1 MENLKK
7 IIKKIYLVLLDI
19 SNPILED
26 LSKMFSSI
34 KQSLKEDSNKKHKL
48 QNVLN
53 HFSSLAIKTKVF
65 ILLIV
70 LIFPLLFLPF
80 QKSYYQLVIKDE
92 QTLALC
98 MKEALIAGYTR
109 PSKGDTRDKAT
120 NLVNLMNAKNNKS
133 SPKNMAKN
141 AYEIIKDSKEK
152 GLQNI
157 MAMQVLGT
165 LNIKDKDFRNNL
177 NAKMMICYTTL
188 NINLKKNENRTV
200 RLPFPNLEDAIENLR
215 EFQKNKK

>member
-1 MENLKK
+1 MENLKN
-7 IIKKIYLVLLDI
+7 IIQKIYLFLLDI
-19 SNPILED
+19 FNPILED

-34 KQSLKEDSNKKHKL
+34 KQSIKEDSNKKNKL
-48 QNVLN
+48 LNVLN
-53 HFSSLAIKTKVF
+53 HFSSLKIKTKVF
-65 ILLIV
+65 ILLMV
-70 LIFPLLFLPF
+70 FIFPLLSLPF
-80 QKSYYQLVIKDE
+80 QKSYYQLVIKDK
-92 QTLALC
+92 QTLSLC
-98 MKEALIAGYTR
+98 MKEALIANYTR

-141 AYEIIKDSKEK
+141 AYKIIKDSKEK

-165 LNIKDKDFRNNL
+165 LKIKDKDFRNNL
-177 NAKMMICYTTL
+177 NAKMIICYTTL

-200 RLPFPNLEDAIENLR
+200 RLPFPNLEDSIQNLK
-215 EFQKNKK
+215 EFEKNK